1 MRKLFVCAVAL
12 VAIALALGGAA
23 AGPLPALTTAPTNFT
38 CSVVDT
44 SVQCSWDPLAG
55 ATKYSVD
62 VVANYTL
69 ADGITTVSADFD
81 FGTTLTSITIPLS
94 AFPTDINQDTLTDT
108 LNSLVLRVK
117 GLNPP
122 GKKNYD
128 QATPFS
134 STIICSTGGSCGPA
148 I

>member
-1 MRKLFVCAVAL
+1 M
-12 VAIALALGGAA
+12 
-23 AGPLPALTTAPTNFT
+23 
-38 CSVVDT
+38 
-44 SVQCSWDPLAG
+44 QCSWDALTG

-69 ADGITTVSADFD
+69 ADGITTTSADFD
-81 FGTTLTSITIPLS
+81 SGTTLTSITIPLD
-94 AFPTDINQDTLTDT
+94 AFPTDVNQDTLTDT
-108 LNSLVLRVK
+108 LTSLVLRVK

-122 GKKNYD
+122 GKKDYN

-134 STIICSTGGSCGPA
+134 STIICTGGSCGPA

>member
-1 MRKLFVCAVAL
+1 MRKLFVCAAAL
-12 VAIALALGGAA
+12 VAIGLSIGRVA
-23 AGPLPALTTAPTNFT
+23 AGPLPGLTTAPTSFT
-38 CSVVDT
+38 CSFVDA
-44 SVQCSWDPLAG
+44 SVQCSWAELTD

-69 ADGITTVSADFD
+69 ADGTTTASADFD
-81 FGTTLTSITIPLS
+81 FGTPLLNVTIPLD
-94 AFPTDINQDTLTDT
+94 AFPSDVNQDGSPDTLT
-108 LNSLVLRVK
+108 SLVLRVK

-122 GKKNYD
+122 GKKDYN

-134 STIICSTGGSCGPA
+134 STIICTQGSCGPV

>member
-1 MRKLFVCAVAL
+1 MRKVFVCAVAL
-12 VAIALALGGAA
+12 VAIALAIGGAS

-38 CSVVDT
+38 CSFVDS
-44 SVQCSWDPLAG
+44 SVQCTWDALTG

-69 ADGITTVSADFD
+69 ADGLTTASVDFD
-81 FGTTLTSITIPLS
+81 FGTALTSVTIPLS
-94 AFPTDINQDTLTDT
+94 AFPTDVNQDTLTDT

-122 GKKNYD
+122 GKKEYN

-134 STIICSTGGSCGPA
+134 STIICTGGSCGPA

>member
-1 MRKLFVCAVAL
+1 MRKLLVCAVAL
-12 VAIALALGGAA
+12 VASAVAIGGAT

-38 CSVVDT
+38 CVVVDT
-44 SVQCSWDPLAG
+44 SVVCSWDALTG

-69 ADGITTVSADFD
+69 TDGITTTSADFD
-81 FGTTLTSITIPLS
+81 FGTTLTTVTIPLD
-94 AFPTDINQDTLTDT
+94 AFPSDVNQDGSPDSLT
-108 LNSLVLRVK
+108 SLVLRVK
-117 GLNPP
+117 GFNPP
-122 GKKNYD
+122 GKKDYN

-134 STIICSTGGSCGPA
+134 ATIICTDGSCGPA

>member
-1 MRKLFVCAVAL
+1 MHKLFVCAVAL
-12 VAIALALGGAA
+12 VAIALSMGGAA

-38 CSVVDT
+38 CSFVDT
-44 SVQCSWDPLAG
+44 SVQCSWDELTD

-62 VVANYTL
+62 VVANYIL
-69 ADGITTVSADFD
+69 ADGTTTASADFD
-81 FGTTLTSITIPLS
+81 FGTALTSITIPLD
-94 AFPTDINQDTLTDT
+94 AFPTDVNQDTFADT
-108 LNSLVLRVK
+108 LTSLVLRVK

-122 GKKNYD
+122 GKKDYN

-134 STIICSTGGSCGPA
+134 STIICTGGSCGPA

>member
-1 MRKLFVCAVAL
+1 MQKLFACAAAL
-12 VAIALALGGAA
+12 VAIALATGGAA

-44 SVQCSWDPLAG
+44 SVDCSWDALAG
-55 ATKYSVD
+55 ASKYSVD

-69 ADGITTVSADFD
+69 ADGITTTSADFD
-81 FGTTLTSITIPLS
+81 FGTTLTSITIPLD
-94 AFPTDINQDTLTDT
+94 AFPSDINQDTSDDT
-108 LNSLVLRVK
+108 LTSLVLRVK
-117 GLNPP
+117 ALNPP
-122 GKKNYD
+122 GKKDYN

-134 STIICSTGGSCGPA
+134 STIICTGVSCSPA

>member
-1 MRKLFVCAVAL
+1 MRKLFVCAAAL
-12 VAIALALGGAA
+12 VTIGLAIGGAA

-44 SVQCSWDPLAG
+44 SVECSWDALEG
-55 ATKYSVD
+55 ASKYSVD
-62 VVANYTL
+62 VVANYML
-69 ADGITTVSADFD
+69 ADGITTTSADFD
-81 FGTTLTSITIPLS
+81 FGTTLTSISIPVDT
-94 AFPTDINQDTLTDT
+94 FPSDIDQDTFADTLT
-108 LNSLVLRVK
+108 SLVLRVK

-122 GKKNYD
+122 GKKDYN

-134 STIICSTGGSCGPA
+134 ATIICTGGSCGPA

>member
-1 MRKLFVCAVAL
+1 MQKLFVCAAAL
-12 VAIALALGGAA
+12 VGIVLASGGAT
-23 AGPLPALTTAPTNFT
+23 AGPLPALTTAPTSFT

-44 SVQCSWDPLAG
+44 SVDCSWDPLVG
-55 ATKYSVD
+55 ASKYSVD

-69 ADGITTVSADFD
+69 ADGITTTSADFD
-81 FGTTLTSITIPLS
+81 FGTTLTTISIPLDT
-94 AFPTDINQDTLTDT
+94 FPSDIDQDTVDDT
-108 LNSLVLRVK
+108 LMSLVLRVK

-122 GKKNYD
+122 GKKDYN

-134 STIICSTGGSCGPA
+134 STIICTGGNCGPA

>member
-1 MRKLFVCAVAL
+1 MRKLFVCAAAL
-12 VAIALALGGAA
+12 VALGLTFEVAA
-23 AGPLPALTTAPTNFT
+23 AGPLPALTAAPTNFT
-38 CSVVDT
+38 CSFVDT
-44 SVQCSWDPLAG
+44 SVQCSWDALTD

-69 ADGITTVSADFD
+69 ADGTTTASADFD
-81 FGTTLTSITIPLS
+81 FGTPLASATIPLE
-94 AFPTDINQDTLTDT
+94 AFPSDVNQDGFADTLT
-108 LNSLVLRVK
+108 SLVLRVK

-122 GKKNYD
+122 GKKDYN

-134 STIICSTGGSCGPA
+134 STIICTEGSCGPV

>member
-1 MRKLFVCAVAL
+1 MSSAD
-12 VAIALALGGAA
+12 
-23 AGPLPALTTAPTNFT
+23 FT
-38 CSVVDT
+38 CSFVDT
-44 SVQCSWDPLAG
+44 SVQCSWDALTG

-69 ADGITTVSADFD
+69 ADGITTTSADFD
-81 FGTTLTSITIPLS
+81 FGTTLTSITIPLD
-94 AFPTDINQDTLTDT
+94 AFPTDVNQDTLTDT
-108 LNSLVLRVK
+108 LTSLVLRVK

-122 GKKNYD
+122 GKKDYN

-134 STIICSTGGSCGPA
+134 STIICTGGSCGPA

>member
-1 MRKLFVCAVAL
+1 MQKLFVCAAAL
-12 VAIALALGGAA
+12 VAIALATGGAA

-44 SVQCSWDPLAG
+44 SVDCSWEALAG
-55 ATKYSVD
+55 ASKYSVD

-69 ADGITTVSADFD
+69 ADGITTTSADFD
-81 FGTTLTSITIPLS
+81 FGTTLTSITIPLD
-94 AFPTDINQDTLTDT
+94 AFPSDINQDTSDDALT
-108 LNSLVLRVK
+108 SLVLRVK
-117 GLNPP
+117 ALNPP
-122 GKKNYD
+122 GKKDYN

-134 STIICSTGGSCGPA
+134 STIICTGVSCGPA

>member
-1 MRKLFVCAVAL
+1 MRKLFLCAAAL
-12 VAIALALGGAA
+12 AAIALSIGGAA

-38 CSVVDT
+38 CSIVET
-44 SVQCSWDPLAG
+44 NVQCSWDAVTD

-69 ADGITTVSADFD
+69 AGATTTASGDFD
-81 FGTTLTSITIPLS
+81 FGTTLTTITIPLDG
-94 AFPTDINQDTLTDT
+94 FPGDINQDTLPDT
-108 LNSLVLRVK
+108 LTSLVLRVK
-117 GLNPP
+117 AMNPP
-122 GKKNYD
+122 GKKDYN

-134 STIICSTGGSCGPA
+134 STIVCSTAGSCGPA

>member
-1 MRKLFVCAVAL
+1 MQKLFVCAAAL
-12 VAIALALGGAA
+12 VGIVLASGGAA
-23 AGPLPALTTAPTNFT
+23 AGPLPALTTTPTNFT

-44 SVQCSWDPLAG
+44 SVDCSWDALAG
-55 ATKYSVD
+55 ASKYSVD

-69 ADGITTVSADFD
+69 ADGITTTSADFD
-81 FGTTLTSITIPLS
+81 FGTTLTTISIPLDT
-94 AFPTDINQDTLTDT
+94 FPSDIDQDTVDDT
-108 LNSLVLRVK
+108 LMSLVLRVK

-122 GKKNYD
+122 GKKDYN

-134 STIICSTGGSCGPA
+134 STIICTGGNCGPA

>member
-1 MRKLFVCAVAL
+1 MRKLFVCAQAF
-12 VAIALALGGAA
+12 VAIALAFGGAA

-44 SVQCSWDPLAG
+44 SVQCSWDALTG
-55 ATKYSVD
+55 AAKYSVE

-69 ADGITTVSADFD
+69 SDGIATASADFD
-81 FGTTLTSITIPLS
+81 FGTALTSITIPLS
-94 AFPTDINQDTLTDT
+94 AFPTDVNLDTLTDT
-108 LNSLVLRVK
+108 LGSLVLRVK

-122 GKKNYD
+122 GKTDYNQK
-128 QATPFS
+128 TPFS
-134 STIICSTGGSCGPA
+134 STIICTGGSCGPA

>member
-12 VAIALALGGAA
+12 VAIALPIGGAA

-38 CSVVDT
+38 CSFVDT
-44 SVQCSWDPLAG
+44 SVQCSWDMLTG

-69 ADGITTVSADFD
+69 ADGIATASADFD
-81 FGTTLTSITIPLS
+81 FGTALTSITIPLS
-94 AFPTDINQDTLTDT
+94 AFPSDVNLDTLSDT
-108 LNSLVLRVK
+108 LGSLVLRVK

-122 GKKNYD
+122 GKKDYN
-128 QATPFS
+128 QTTPFS
-134 STIICSTGGSCGPA
+134 STIICTGGSCGPA

>member
-1 MRKLFVCAVAL
+1 MQKLFVCAVAL
-12 VAIALALGGAA
+12 VAIAIATGGAA
-23 AGPLPALTTAPTNFT
+23 AGPLPALTTAPANFN

-44 SVQCSWDPLAG
+44 SVECSWDAV
-55 ATKYSVD
+55 AEASKYSVD

-69 ADGITTVSADFD
+69 ADGITTTSADFD
-81 FGTTLTSITIPLS
+81 FGTALTSIIIPLD
-94 AFPTDINQDTLTDT
+94 AFPTDIDQNSSDDTLT
-108 LNSLVLRVK
+108 SLVLRVK

-122 GKKNYD
+122 GKKDYN

-134 STIICSTGGSCGPA
+134 STIICAAGSCGPA

>member
-1 MRKLFVCAVAL
+1 MRKFFVCAVAL
-12 VAIALALGGAA
+12 VAIALPIGKAA
-23 AGPLPALTTAPTNFT
+23 AGPLPALTAAPTNFT
-38 CSVVDT
+38 CSFVDT
-44 SVQCSWDPLAG
+44 SVQCSWDALTG

-69 ADGITTVSADFD
+69 ADGITTTSADFD
-81 FGTTLTSITIPLS
+81 FGTTLTSITIPLD
-94 AFPTDINQDTLTDT
+94 AFPTDVNQDTLTDT
-108 LNSLVLRVK
+108 LTSLVLRVK

-122 GKKNYD
+122 GKKDYN

-134 STIICSTGGSCGPA
+134 STIICTGSSCGPA

>member
-1 MRKLFVCAVAL
+1 MRKFFARAAVLVAL
-12 VAIALALGGAA
+12 GLTFEVAA
-23 AGPLPALTTAPTNFT
+23 AGSLPALTAAPTTFT
-38 CSVVDT
+38 CSLVDT
-44 SVQCSWDPLAG
+44 SVQCSWDALAD

-69 ADGITTVSADFD
+69 ADGTTTASADFD
-81 FGTTLTSITIPLS
+81 FGTPLTSVTIPLE
-94 AFPTDINQDTLTDT
+94 AFPSDVNQDGSPDSLT
-108 LNSLVLRVK
+108 SLVLRVK

-122 GKKNYD
+122 GKKDYN

-134 STIICSTGGSCGPA
+134 STIICTEGSCSPA

>member
-1 MRKLFVCAVAL
+1 MQKLFVCAAAL
-12 VAIALALGGAA
+12 VGIVLASGGAT
-23 AGPLPALTTAPTNFT
+23 AGPLPALTTAPTSFT

-44 SVQCSWDPLAG
+44 SVDCSWDPLAG
-55 ATKYSVD
+55 ASKYSVD

-69 ADGITTVSADFD
+69 ADGITTTSADFD
-81 FGTTLTSITIPLS
+81 FGTTLTTISIPLDT
-94 AFPTDINQDTLTDT
+94 FPSDIDQDTVDDT
-108 LNSLVLRVK
+108 LMSLVLRVK

-122 GKKNYD
+122 GKKDYN

-134 STIICSTGGSCGPA
+134 STIICTGGNCGPA